1 MGRVMAPFGVR
12 GRLRIRPYTA
22 AVENLRHYA
31 TWWIGRDGS
40 WQPHVVTRAEVH
52 GNGLIAE
59 LDGCND
65 RDVAAGFSGLNV
77 AVPRAALPQTAG
89 NEFYWT
95 DLIGLDVVNGEGL
108 ALGRVTDI
116 LRTGANDVLVTNG
129 ERERMIPFID
139 DVIRAVDPDAGVIR
153 VDWGADY

>member
-1 MGRVMAPFGVR
+1 MGRVVAPFGVR
-12 GRLRIRPYTA
+12 GRLRIQPYTA
-22 AVENLRHYA
+22 QAGNLGRYA
-31 TWWIGRDGS
+31 TWWMGRDGD
-40 WQPHVVTRAEVH
+40 WRAHAVTRAEVH
-52 GNGLIAE
+52 GKGLIAE

-65 RDVAAGFSGLNV
+65 RDTAAGFSGLNV
-77 AVPRAALPQTAG
+77 AVPRAALPQAAE

-95 DLIGLDVVNGEGL
+95 DLIGLDVVNSEGL

-139 DVIRAVDPDAGVIR
+139 DVIRAVDLDAGVIR

>member
-1 MGRVMAPFGVR
+1 MGRVVAPFGVR
-12 GRLRIRPYTA
+12 GRLRIQPYTA
-22 AVENLRHYA
+22 QAGNLGHYA
-31 TWWIGRDGS
+31 TWWMGRDGE
-40 WQPHVVTRAEVH
+40 WRPHAVIRAEVH
-52 GNGLIAE
+52 GKGLIAE
-59 LDGCND
+59 LAGCND
-65 RDVAAGFSGLNV
+65 RDTAAVFSGLNV
-77 AVPRAALPQTAG
+77 AVPRVALPQPAE